1 MFLFCL
7 IFYQIIVYTNSYGN
21 AMVINKNTSKLYK
34 FCALQVIHF
43 SLKFVGIVISSSYH
57 SVTSSQIIPE
67 PSIIFA
73 K

>member
-1 MFLFCL
+1 
-7 IFYQIIVYTNSYGN
+7 
-21 AMVINKNTSKLYK
+21 MVINKNTSKLYK

-43 SLKFVGIVISSSYH
+43 SLKSVGIVISSSYH